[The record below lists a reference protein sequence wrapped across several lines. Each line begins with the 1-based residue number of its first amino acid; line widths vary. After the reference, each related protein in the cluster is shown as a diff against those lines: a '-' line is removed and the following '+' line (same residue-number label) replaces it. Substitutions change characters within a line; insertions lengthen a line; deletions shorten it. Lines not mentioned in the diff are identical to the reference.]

1 MTSLDVLNKQL
12 QDLPNWG
19 KAAVAGGLALALYI
33 PYKWLTTAPRK
44 SPVKQ
49 DWKSGIVY
57 LYQFPRTRI
66 LPSPSAP
73 CLKVETWL
81 RMAEIQYEN
90 IPCFISVRSREGTLP
105 FVEFEGVEYP
115 DSSFIIR
122 DLTQILGVK
131 LEDHLNDEQKAVS
144 RAFEELAHNSL
155 LVSHKLFRLEHV
167 SEFADLL
174 PPDLYGV
181 FQPLIVTL
189 FKRRF
194 ASMTTS
200 MLAWTSIGK
209 HTREEQIRIGSDDI
223 RAISKYL
230 GSKHYFTGFKPTR
243 VDLSQVDATLFAVL
257 AQIVYAPYENE
268 HLEVIKK
275 ECPNILEYVERI
287 KNRYWPDWADATTKF
302 SLDSNWKKRPKSYVS
317 INNANNVTPS
327 KSSNLHEE

>member
-1 MTSLDVLNKQL
+1 MTSSLDGLNKQL

-19 KAAVAGGLALALYI
+19 KAAVAGGLALAFYI
-33 PYKWLTTAPRK
+33 PYKWLTTRSRK

-81 RMAEIQYEN
+81 RMAEIPYEN
-90 IPCFISVRSREGTLP
+90 IPCFISVRSKEGTLP

-122 DLTQILGVK
+122 DLTRILGVK

-155 LVSHKLFRLEHV
+155 LVSHKVFRLENV
-167 SEFADLL
+167 SEFAELL
-174 PPDLYGV
+174 PPSLYGI
-181 FQPLIVTL
+181 FSPIIVAL

-194 ASMTTS
+194 VSMTTS
-200 MLAWTSIGK
+200 MLTWTAIGK
-209 HTREEQIRIGSDDI
+209 HSREEQIGIGSDDI

-243 VDLSQVDATLFAVL
+243 IDATLFAVL

-268 HLEVIKK
+268 HLEIIKK
-275 ECPNILEYVERI
+275 ECPNIMEYVERI

-302 SLDSNWKKRPKSYVS
+302 SLDSNWKKRPKNYISL
-317 INNANNVTPS
+317 NNTNSVTPS
-327 KSSNLHEE
+327 KSISHEE

>member
-1 MTSLDVLNKQL
+1 MTSLDVFTKQL

-19 KAAVAGGLALALYI
+19 KAAVAGGLALVLYV
-33 PYKWLTTAPRK
+33 PYKWLTTAPRT
-44 SPVKQ
+44 SPVKK

-66 LPSPSAP
+66 LPSPSPP

-81 RMAEIQYEN
+81 RMAEISYEN
-90 IPCFISVRSREGTLP
+90 IPCFISVRSKEGTLP

-122 DLTQILGVK
+122 DLTRILGVK
-131 LEDHLNDEQKAVS
+131 LEDHLNDEQRAVS
-144 RAFEELAHNSL
+144 RAFEELVHNSL
-155 LVSHKLFRLEHV
+155 WVSHKLFRLKNV
-167 SEFADLL
+167 SEFAELI
-174 PPDLYGV
+174 PNLYGI
-181 FQPLIVTL
+181 FQPLIVAL

-194 ASMTTS
+194 VRMTSS

-209 HTREEQIRIGSDDI
+209 HSREEQIGIGSDDI

-243 VDLSQVDATLFAVL
+243 IDATLFAVL

-275 ECPNILEYVERI
+275 ECPNIIEYVERI
-287 KNRYWPDWADATTKF
+287 KNRYWPDWGEATTKF
-302 SLDSNWKKRPKSYVS
+302 SLDSNWKKRPKNYITMS
-317 INNANNVTPS
+317 NANNVSPT
-327 KSSNLHEE
+327 KANLPEE

>member
-167 SEFADLL
+167 SEVHNT
-174 PPDLYGV
+174 V
-181 FQPLIVTL
+181 F
-189 FKRRF
+189 K
-194 ASMTTS
+194 
-200 MLAWTSIGK
+200 
-209 HTREEQIRIGSDDI
+209 QIRIGSDDI

-243 VDLSQVDATLFAVL
+243 VGYPSYSTIYARVL
-257 AQIVYAPYENE
+257 KNE
-268 HLEVIKK
+268 
-275 ECPNILEYVERI
+275 
-287 KNRYWPDWADATTKF
+287 F
-302 SLDSNWKKRPKSYVS
+302 
-317 INNANNVTPS
+317 
-327 KSSNLHEE
+327 